1 MPIAMIAAMASNR
14 TIGTDNKLPWK
25 LPADMAYFVA
35 MTTGKTVIM
44 GRKTFE
50 SFGSRPL
57 KNRHNVIL
65 THDRNYTAP
74 GCEIVHSVQ
83 EVLQRHSQ
91 ADEQLMVIGGEQVY
105 REFLPLADIIYL
117 TEIRIEASGDASF
130 PELDSQEWELA
141 ESVPGVRNEANDYDY
156 CFQTYRRI
164 PSR

>member
-65 THDRNYTAP
+65 THDRNYQAT

-83 EVLQRHSQ
+83 EVLQRHSR
-91 ADEQLMVIGGEQVY
+91 AEEQLMVIGGEQIY
-105 REFLPLADIIYL
+105 REFLPLADMIYL
-117 TEIRIEASGDASF
+117 TEIRFEASGDASF
-130 PELDSQEWELA
+130 PELDSAEWELA